1 MLDRPAG
8 DAARDLN
15 LGCGV
20 LRFEG
25 LTDAAA
31 RTLDARW
38 GEFVASP
45 SSSPPDLVAR
55 AVRGDG
61 GLWLPAWR
69 TGEAYRIESDPSGGD
84 FACSYHFALARESAG
99 RFKLSVVESHAEPF
113 GRVLDNVARY
123 LVARLVSQQDGLTLH
138 GARVLRSGRAWIF
151 AGPSGSGKSTASRL
165 SAPSASLGDDF
176 AVVVRDGTGFATCAL
191 PFDNAEQA
199 PPRVASGL
207 IPLAAVVRLFKAPAH
222 RVERP
227 QGAMAVASLL
237 ACAAFRSVLP
247 DIEGTTGET
256 ITRLANSGAYLH
268 LHAAMDP
275 GFWPLL
281 EGAA

>member
-8 DAARDLN
+8 DAARDLSV
-15 LGCGV
+15 GRGV

-38 GEFVASP
+38 GEFVTPP
-45 SSSPPDLVAR
+45 SSRTPDLVAR

-61 GLWLPAWR
+61 GLWLPPWR
-69 TGEAYRIESDPSGGD
+69 PGEAYRIDTDPTGGE
-84 FACSYHFALARESAG
+84 FACSYHFALSREGAG
-99 RFKLSVVESHAEPF
+99 RFKMSIVEAQAEPF

-123 LVARLVSQQDGLTLH
+123 LVARWVSEQGGLALH
-138 GARVLRSGRAWIF
+138 GAGVLRSGRAWIF
-151 AGPSGSGKSTASRL
+151 AGPSGSGKSTVSQL

-176 AVVVRDGTGFATCAL
+176 AVVIPDGTGFATCAL

-199 PPRVASGL
+199 PPRVSSGL

-227 QGAMAVASLL
+227 EGAAAVASLL
-237 ACAAFRSVLP
+237 TCAAFRSVLP
-247 DIEGTTGET
+247 GIEGATGET
-256 ITRLANSGAYLH
+256 IARLATSGSYLH
-268 LHAAMDP
+268 LHAAKDP

-281 EGAA
+281 EEAA